1 MSKFVYAA
9 LVAMWLGCAASPAVA
24 QQRSADQLATS
35 INEIGFLRS
44 APQLAARAYLQL
56 ALNVEPKRAS
66 EAIAL
71 ANKGF
76 REGTGMARQ
85 IIGTDREGLAN
96 LEAYQRET
104 EALLVLAAQPAEKQ
118 RVRDISERADRATN
132 IASKV
137 VDLALA
143 RLGGEAPRAVTSSG
157 LQRTISLRLA
167 KIELMHGLGLP
178 IPAAEVAQLQNA
190 FAQNLNYLGNST
202 LANDRIKAE
211 VALARTQWIF
221 MEKAIERVTSG
232 AQAQRDMVIASD
244 NVLRTMSGLTA
255 MYEQELVRQLA
266 SNRVA
271 PNPSR
276 KS

>member
-1 MSKFVYAA
+1 MMKFLLAPAA
-9 LVAMWLGCAASPAVA
+9 VFLCISAMPAAA
-24 QQRSADQLATS
+24 QQRAAEPLAS
-35 INEIGFLRS
+35 SVNEIGFLR
-44 APQLAARAYLQL
+44 AVPQLAARAYVQL
-56 ALNVEPKRAS
+56 VLSVEPKRAS
-66 EAIAL
+66 EAIVL

-76 REGTGMARQ
+76 REGMGIARQ
-85 IIGTDREGLAN
+85 VIGSDREGLAS

-104 EALLVLAAQPAEKQ
+104 EALLALAAQPADKQ
-118 RVRDISERADRATN
+118 RVRDLSERADRATSAAN
-132 IASKV
+132 KV
-137 VDLALA
+137 VDLALV

-178 IPAAEVAQLQNA
+178 VSAPEVAQLRSA
-190 FAQNLNYLGNST
+190 FTQNLNYLGSST
-202 LANDRIKAE
+202 LATDRIKAE
-211 VALARTQWIF
+211 VALARTQWVF

-244 NVLRTMSGLTA
+244 NVLRTMNDLTA

-266 SNRVA
+266 SNRITSTT
-271 PNPSR
+271 PR